1 MASLRLL
8 AARLLYAIAACIA
21 IHAMAIAFAAE
32 KLSDF
37 SEEIRR

>member
-1 MASLRLL
+1 MRLL
-8 AARLLYAIAACIA
+8 VARVLYAIAACIA
-21 IHAMAIAFAAE
+21 IPALAIAFAAE

>member
-1 MASLRLL
+1 MRLL
-8 AARLLYAIAACIA
+8 TARLLYAIAACLA
-21 IHAMAIAFAAE
+21 IPALVIAFAAE